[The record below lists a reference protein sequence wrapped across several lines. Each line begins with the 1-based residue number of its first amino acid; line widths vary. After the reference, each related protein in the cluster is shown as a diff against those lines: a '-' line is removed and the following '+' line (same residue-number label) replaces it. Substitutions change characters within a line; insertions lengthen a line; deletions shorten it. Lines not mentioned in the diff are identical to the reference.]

1 MTLAFG
7 AEIVTR
13 FAPSPTGF
21 LHLGHAHSALLGHR
35 TARRAGG
42 RFLLRIE
49 DIDRTRCKPEFEAA
63 IFDDLHWLG
72 LDWEEPVRRQSD
84 HFPEYAAAL
93 QRLESNGLLY
103 PCFCSRKDIAAAAS
117 APHGGA
123 PHEGETVIYPG
134 TCRGLDPI
142 LAAERKA
149 SGAPFALRLDTAKA
163 ARQAGPL
170 AFFNAEPDGSNA
182 RETRAEPERFG
193 DVVLGRRDAPA
204 SDHPGDHPSY
214 HLAAT
219 LDDHLQGVTLVIR
232 GEDLRAATHIHRLLQ
247 AVLDLATPQYRH
259 HLLLTNQ
266 SGVRL
271 SKRDGAMALRALRD
285 RGTSASVVRRM
296 AGFQDA

>member
-35 TARRAGG
+35 AAREAAKRFGAG

-49 DIDRTRCKPEFEAA
+49 DIDRARCKPEFETA

-72 LDWEEPVRRQSD
+72 LDWEQPVRRQSD
-84 HFPEYAAAL
+84 HFAAYAAAL
-93 QRLESNGLLY
+93 QQLEQSGLLY
-103 PCFCSRKDIAAAAS
+103 PCFCSRKDIAAATS
-117 APHGGA
+117 APHGIPTG
-123 PHEGETVIYPG
+123 EGETVIYPG

-149 SGAPFALRLDTAKA
+149 AGAPFALRLDVAKA
-163 ARQAGPL
+163 AGQAGPL
-170 AFFNAEPDGSNA
+170 AFFDAEPNGSEV
-182 RETRAEPERFG
+182 REIRAEPERFG
-193 DVVLGRRDAPA
+193 DVVLGRRDTPA
-204 SDHPGDHPSY
+204 SY
-214 HLAAT
+214 HLCAT

-232 GEDLRAATHIHRLLQ
+232 GEDLRAATHLQRLLQ
-247 AVLDLATPQYRH
+247 AVLGLATPHYRH
-259 HLLLTNQ
+259 HVLLTNE

-285 RGTSASVVRRM
+285 QGISASAVRTM

>member
-35 TARRAGG
+35 TALAAKEESGAG

-49 DIDRTRCKPEFEAA
+49 DIDRTRCKPEFEQA

-72 LDWEEPVRRQSD
+72 IDWEEPVRRQSD
-84 HFPEYAAAL
+84 HFPDYAAAL
-93 QRLESNGLLY
+93 ARLEAEGLLY

-117 APHGGA
+117 APHGNPAG
-123 PHEGETVIYPG
+123 EGETVIYPG
-134 TCRGLDPI
+134 TCRGLDPV

-149 SGAPFALRLDTAKA
+149 AGAPFALRLDTAKA
-163 ARQAGPL
+163 ARRAGPL
-170 AFFNAEPDGSNA
+170 AFLEAAPDGSNL
-182 RETRAEPERFG
+182 REMRAEPERFG
-193 DVVLGRRDAPA
+193 DVVLGRREMPA
-204 SDHPGDHPSY
+204 SY
-214 HLAAT
+214 HLCAS
-219 LDDHLQGVTLVIR
+219 LDDHLQGVNLVIR
-232 GEDLRAATHIHRLLQ
+232 GEDLRPSTHIHRLLQ
-247 AVLDLATPQYRH
+247 AVLGLASPQYRH
-259 HLLLTNQ
+259 HVLLTNE

-285 RGTSASVVRRM
+285 RGLSASAVRKM
-296 AGFQDA
+296 AGFHDA

>member
-35 TARRAGG
+35 VAREARG

-49 DIDRTRCKPEFEAA
+49 DIDRARCKPEFEAA

-72 LDWEEPVRRQSD
+72 LDWEQPVRRQSD
-84 HFPEYAAAL
+84 HFAAYAAAL
-93 QRLESNGLLY
+93 QQLEQSGLLY

-117 APHGGA
+117 APHGTPTG
-123 PHEGETVIYPG
+123 EGETVIYPG

-149 SGAPFALRLDTAKA
+149 VGAPFALRLDVAKA
-163 ARQAGPL
+163 AGQAGPL
-170 AFFNAEPDGSNA
+170 AFFDAEPNGSKV
-182 RETRAEPERFG
+182 REIRAEPERFG
-193 DVVLGRRDAPA
+193 DVVLGRRDTPA
-204 SDHPGDHPSY
+204 SY
-214 HLAAT
+214 HLCAT

-232 GEDLRAATHIHRLLQ
+232 GEDLRAATHLQRLLQ
-247 AVLDLATPQYRH
+247 AVLGLATPHYRH
-259 HLLLTNQ
+259 HVLLANE

-271 SKRDGAMALRALRD
+271 SKRDGAMAIRALRD
-285 RGTSASVVRRM
+285 QGISASAVRTM